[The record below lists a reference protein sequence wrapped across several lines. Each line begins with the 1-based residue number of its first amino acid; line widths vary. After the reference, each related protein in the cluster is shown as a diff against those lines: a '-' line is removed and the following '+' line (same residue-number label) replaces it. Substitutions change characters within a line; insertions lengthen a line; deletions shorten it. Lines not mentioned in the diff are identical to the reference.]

1 MLIKTTIEGVGEKS
15 IELKEIPSTPK
26 LKVHFQRHPD
36 YKGEYG
42 FDWFRDYYE
51 TKLADQSKLQALK
64 DEYTPCQ
71 ILGED
76 YFVPWLTLMPDAAAD
91 LILKVE
97 LDEAVKIKKNA
108 PGKIILPNHSGLIF
122 SPSEIELSALRD
134 KQEFEVNVSCRGIL
148 AADAK
153 LDVTID
159 TDNQVVGKL
168 NVLKNSV
175 VPKINLRF
183 VKVVVYPGQKH
194 LKENELV
201 DGAFVDQEYDS
212 EEAYL
217 DNVLTNHD
225 VPNFIKT
232 RAFNQAL
239 IDVDIDPGNYVI
251 ELDGTTLANEG
262 KIRGYEISDNLF
274 AKGLHKDLLAKY
286 QNVYEN
292 TSGSK
297 NQQGGKSLIVFYS
310 ALQRVAMSGTVGGES
325 SLLDVGSRSCLI
337 YAAGLDA
344 PATYV
349 HELGHVMGCL
359 HSFVDSAAVNIIEE
373 GIKAKEEFMNR
384 CFSAI
389 EHNKKQLA
397 IVSSGTNPL
406 KTQKVIESIEKLSS
420 QIADSIGA
428 VSCYSHKIA
437 GNAMAFDNFKTSS
450 NFMDYTA
457 GGGIDFFKW
466 QWATMQNAILGY

>member
-76 YFVPWLTLMPDAAAD
+76 YFVPWLTLMPNAAAD

-97 LDEAVKIKKNA
+97 LDEAVKIKKKES
-108 PGKIILPNHSGLIF
+108 GKIILPKNGALAF
-122 SPSEIELSALRD
+122 SPAEIELSALRD

-183 VKVVVYPGQKH
+183 VKVVVYPGQKYQ
-194 LKENELV
+194 
-201 DGAFVDQEYDS
+201 AFPS

-217 DNVLTNHD
+217 DNVLTKHD
-225 VPNFIKT
+225 IPNFIKT

-239 IDVDIDPGNYVI
+239 I
-251 ELDGTTLANEG
+251 
-262 KIRGYEISDNLF
+262 
-274 AKGLHKDLLAKY
+274 
-286 QNVYEN
+286 
-292 TSGSK
+292 
-297 NQQGGKSLIVFYS
+297 
-310 ALQRVAMSGTVGGES
+310 RV
-325 SLLDVGSRSCLI
+325 
-337 YAAGLDA
+337 
-344 PATYV
+344 
-349 HELGHVMGCL
+349 
-359 HSFVDSAAVNIIEE
+359 
-373 GIKAKEEFMNR
+373 
-384 CFSAI
+384 
-389 EHNKKQLA
+389 
-397 IVSSGTNPL
+397 
-406 KTQKVIESIEKLSS
+406 
-420 QIADSIGA
+420 
-428 VSCYSHKIA
+428 
-437 GNAMAFDNFKTSS
+437 NAFK
-450 NFMDYTA
+450 F
-457 GGGIDFFKW
+457 
-466 QWATMQNAILGY
+466 L